1 LIFGALGF
9 ILLSSNIRDRSPEA
23 HPNGDSDCKQLKDS
37 DHMKNLQTFQVV
49 PNIPK
54 PLQFLE
60 TLSRNMWW
68 CWNKDAIELFRRMEP
83 PLWVETGRNPIVFL
97 SKIPQNRFEKL
108 AKDKGYLAHLKGV
121 EEQFQ
126 NRVLDSAESAMH
138 HFGPQDTIAY
148 FSMEFGI
155 HESLPLFAGG
165 LGILA
170 GDHLKAASNFA
181 LPLTGVGLMY
191 RRGYFRQYLNPDGW
205 QQEAYPETDLYDL
218 PVKRVRDEA
227 GNELRI
233 AVIGPEGPIQAI
245 VWKIM
250 IGRIPLYLLDTNI
263 LENPLPYREITS
275 RLYAGDQKTR
285 LAQEVLLG
293 IGGMRALEKMNITVK
308 VLHMNEGHSAFASLE
323 RLAHT
328 MANQDV
334 DLKTALEIVPRTTVF
349 TTHTPVAAGHDEFPA
364 ADVLPYLKPMEE
376 PLGASAKEILSWGQP
391 NGSPA
396 DAPLSMFILGLH
408 LASHCNGVS
417 QLHGSVARRMWSHVW
432 PQRPIEEVPISHITN
447 GIHISSFI
455 SQEFANLFGRYL
467 GPDWYMS
474 SRKPENIQHIDD
486 IYDEELWRNHEMNR
500 SRLVRTCREQL
511 VKQYARRNAPRTV
524 IETLE
529 SVMDPNVLT
538 IAFAR
543 RFATYKRAYL
553 LFQDPQRLEAIVN
566 SKKYPVQFV
575 FAGKAHPKDNEG
587 KDLIKQLFAF
597 ASKPALRDH
606 IVFLEDYDM
615 HLARHLYQ
623 GADVWLN
630 TPRRPFEACG
640 TSGMKAAINGVLN
653 VSILDGWWCE
663 GYTEERGWR
672 IGNGEE
678 YEDRDYQDA
687 VESQALYN
695 VLENEV
701 IPCFYDRKNG
711 DVPGQWL
718 TMMKASMKMA
728 MEMFCSIRMVADYE
742 KRFYTPAAQYYD
754 ALLADQAQEAKN
766 LMAQISRLRS
776 LWKHIK
782 IKPPVRH
789 AHGPC
794 RVGEK
799 FEITSEVNLAEL
811 RPDEVDVELYYG
823 HMKSLDDLDASRSE
837 PMRVLEDHGDGQY
850 LYGCK
855 LDCQSSGRFGF
866 TVRVAPR
873 GDLRVKSTPGL
884 LTWA

>member
-1 LIFGALGF
+1 
-9 ILLSSNIRDRSPEA
+9 
-23 HPNGDSDCKQLKDS
+23 
-37 DHMKNLQTFQVV
+37 MKNIQTFQVV
-49 PNIPK
+49 PSIPK

-60 TLSRNMWW
+60 TLSHNMWW
-68 CWNKDAIELFRRMEP
+68 CWNKDAIELFRRMDP
-83 PLWVETGRNPIVFL
+83 PLWVEAGRNPIFFL
-97 SKIPQNRFEKL
+97 SKISQKRFEKL

-121 EEQFQ
+121 KEQFQ
-126 NRVLDSAESAMH
+126 SRVLDTIDPAKTGMRPGE
-138 HFGPQDTIAY
+138 TIAY

-170 GDHLKAASNFA
+170 GDHLKSASNLN

-191 RRGYFRQYLNPDGW
+191 HHGYFRQYLNPDGW
-205 QQEAYPETDLYDL
+205 QQEAYPETDIYDL
-218 PVKRVRDEA
+218 PVERVRNADD
-227 GNELRI
+227 NELRI
-233 AVIGPEGPIQAI
+233 SVIGPDGPIQAV
-245 VWKIM
+245 VWKMM

-263 LENPLPYREITS
+263 LENPLPYRQLTS
-275 RLYAGDQKTR
+275 RLYAGDPKTR

-293 IGGMRALEKMNITVK
+293 IGGMRALAKMNITVK
-308 VLHMNEGHSAFASLE
+308 VLHMNEGHCAFASLE
-323 RLAHT
+323 RLART
-328 MANQDV
+328 MTDQKV

-364 ADVLPYLKPMEE
+364 EEVLPYLKPLEE
-376 PLGASAKEILSWGQP
+376 NLGTSAKEMLSWGQTD
-391 NGSPA
+391 GSPS
-396 DAPLSMFILGLH
+396 DAPLSMFILALH
-408 LASHCNGVS
+408 LASSCNGVS
-417 QLHGSVARRMWSHVW
+417 RLHGSVARRMWSHVW
-432 PQRPIEEVPISHITN
+432 PQRPVEEVPISHITN

-474 SRKPENIQHIDD
+474 SRKPENINHIDD
-486 IYDEELWRNHEMNR
+486 IYDEELWRSHEMNR

-524 IETLE
+524 IEALE
-529 SVMDPNVLT
+529 SALDPNVLT

-553 LFQDPQRLEAIVN
+553 LFKDPQRLEAIVN
-566 SKKYPVQFV
+566 SEKYPVQFI
-575 FAGKAHPKDNEG
+575 FAGKAHPKDDEG
-587 KDLIKQLFAF
+587 KSLIKQLFQF
-597 ASKPALRDH
+597 AGKPEVRDR

-615 HLARHLYQ
+615 HLARHLFQ
-623 GADVWLN
+623 GVDVWLN
-630 TPRRPFEACG
+630 TPRRPLEACG

-663 GYTEERGWR
+663 GYTRDRGWR

-701 IPCFYDRKNG
+701 IPSFYDRKNG
-711 DVPGQWL
+711 DIPGDWL
-718 TMMKASMKMA
+718 KMMKASMKMA

-742 KRFYTPAAQYYD
+742 KRFYIPAAGRYD
-754 ALLADQAQEAKN
+754 ALLADDSAEARK
-766 LMAQISRLRS
+766 LTAQISRLRS
-776 LWKHIK
+776 LWKNIE
-782 IKPPVRH
+782 ITSPVRH

-811 RPDEVDVELYYG
+811 KPDEVDVELYYG
-823 HMKSLDDLDASRSE
+823 QMKSLEDLEASKSE
-837 PMRVLEDHGDGQY
+837 QMRVLEDRGNGQY
-850 LYGCK
+850 LYGCA
-855 LDCQSSGRFGF
+855 LSCQSSGRFGF
-866 TVRVAPR
+866 TVRVTPR
-873 GDLRVKSTPGL
+873 GDERVKSTPRL